1 MQSVKSYNA
10 IYCDLLQLLQFETA
24 QARKPNKC
32 YISSTD
38 SQKYIT
44 RSTLLLKASLVPQ
57 KSWKVQPWKQPYGFY
72 FEIISSRK
80 KKKKRQWNVCEVRAS
95 PVPDVYN
102 GARSST
108 EAAANPSAARVPA
121 ERRRE
126 EKPLPRD
133 RGGGAR
139 SRQPRWGSES
149 EESVCTGGR
158 WVHCFNIA
166 FSSRLVNNRG

>member
-1 MQSVKSYNA
+1 MQSLKSYNA

-80 KKKKRQWNVCEVRAS
+80 KKKKDNEMCVRSARVQPQMFTMGRGAAPRLPRTQAQRGCQRSGGGRKS
-95 PVPDVYN
+95 PFPGIGEGGRGAGSRA
-102 GARSST
+102 GARK
-108 EAAANPSAARVPA
+108 A
-121 ERRRE
+121 
-126 EKPLPRD
+126 K
-133 RGGGAR
+133 
-139 SRQPRWGSES
+139 
-149 EESVCTGGR
+149 SVC
-158 WVHCFNIA
+158 A
-166 FSSRLVNNRG
+166 RGEMGALF